1 MAQRAKSVE
10 EHKANG
16 TYRPSRH
23 ANRGLT
29 LPAAEMMTA
38 PEYLSENTKTAWIEI
53 VYPLIQAGTVTEVD
67 KAILEDAFINYD
79 NAQKCL
85 EYIKKSGSIAHYLQS
100 LNKIKN
106 CNLWEEYNKSM
117 DKFNRI
123 LIKFGVTP
131 TERARIK
138 MNPKKEGTSEIDLFF
153 YELIK
158 SGG

>member
-1 MAQRAKSVE
+1 MAQRAKSIE

-23 ANRGLT
+23 DNRGLT
-29 LPAAEMMTA
+29 LPPAEQMSA
-38 PEYLSENTKTAWIEI
+38 PEYFSEQTKEAWKDI
-53 VYPLIQAGTVTEVD
+53 VFPLIEAGTVTEVD

-138 MNPKKEGTSEIDLFF
+138 MKPKKEAGSEIDLFF
-153 YELIK
+153 LELIRN
-158 SGG
+158 GG